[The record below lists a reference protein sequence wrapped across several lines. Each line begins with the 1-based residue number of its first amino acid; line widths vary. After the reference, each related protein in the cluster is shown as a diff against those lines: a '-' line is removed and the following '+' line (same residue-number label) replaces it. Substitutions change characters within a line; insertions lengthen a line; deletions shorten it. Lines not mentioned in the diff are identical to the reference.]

1 MAPARIAALVAAAL
15 IALVIIIMVATPYL
29 ILARIMEYNMIYLTM
44 RAPRAMVSEIYPLLK
59 TGDLLMFVSSS
70 HLPANSGIVQIYYTH
85 TAMLMRE
92 GDLIYTTESQTGT
105 EVMPNPDSPGT
116 DYHMKKG
123 AASAPFLTRVKFYT
137 GTVYV
142 MRLSRPLDPAREQCL
157 KATADRLHS
166 VGYPYPTMQQAF
178 GAALLGR
185 KVPARHCFQHVAH
198 LLDEARLTP
207 LGLDAPL
214 ADSGIIQVCRDVCG
228 LPGRALPDGYSYDPP
243 IALMY
248 DIGALGFDEDAIGV
262 VLPEGERRRQDG
274 RHLGEHVV
282 IAA

>member
-15 IALVIIIMVATPYL
+15 IALVIIIMVAIPHL
-29 ILARIMEYNMIYLTM
+29 ILIRIMEYHMVYRNMRTARAKVSDIYQH
-44 RAPRAMVSEIYPLLK
+44 LK
-59 TGDLLMFVSSS
+59 TGDLLMFMASS
-70 HLPANSGIVQIYYTH
+70 HLPVNSGLTQTFFSH
-85 TAMLMRE
+85 TAMIMRE
-92 GDLIYTTESQTGT
+92 GDLVYTTEADPGS
-105 EVMPNPDSPGT
+105 EVMPNPDRPGT

-123 AASAPFLTRVKFYT
+123 ASSAPFLTRIKFYT

-142 MRLSRPLDPAREQCL
+142 MRLSYPLDPVREQRL
-157 KATADRLHS
+157 KATADQLHS

-214 ADSGIIQVCRDVCG
+214 ADSGIFQVCRDVCG
-228 LPGRALPDGYSYDPP
+228 LPGRALPDGYSYGPP

-262 VLPEGERRRQDG
+262 VLPEGERRR
-274 RHLGEHVV
+274 
-282 IAA
+282 